1 MRARE
6 VTRDGSLVA
15 GKWEERVCKVC
26 ELVGQVVEACTNG
39 WGGKAI
45 ERRGSSQECAAVP
58 VRGGARLGQYWVATW
73 SGK

>member
-26 ELVGQVVEACTNG
+26 ELVGQVVEACTNSWGEKQLSGGVVARSVQQYQSEVALG
-39 WGGKAI
+39 WGNIG
-45 ERRGSSQECAAVP
+45 
-58 VRGGARLGQYWVATW
+58 
-73 SGK
+73 